1 MVAAMNMAVGPHVV
15 SYGERIAKF
24 ELKNDVYALA
34 VVSNDFNHERLPGQE
49 YLVDSAQRT
58 CVLSIYVYEIDEGK
72 ADRLREQDFPLDT

>member
-34 VVSNDFNHERLPGQE
+34 VVSNDFNHERVPGQE
-49 YLVDSAQRT
+49 YFVDSAQGT
-58 CVLSIYVYEIDEGK
+58 CVLYMYTK
-72 ADRLREQDFPLDT
+72 